1 MLFFLFSFSVF
12 GQKVLEF
19 FSEKFKA
26 EFKKTVLRVQRNSL
40 WKTVS
45 QKKAMKQKILREFL
59 TNLGILM
66 EKFRPFCQN
75 CILPVKQLFDG
86 KQHLL
91 VKYWMVN
98 FFLDIGCKLSSFGE
112 TASGTVVQTACAQ
125 LYKLLSTCPKEKRS
139 CCSNFEEKVLFL
151 KVFIT
156 FNGLTDSKQNP
167 ISFFSPKNW
176 QDSQSCILGV
186 QKNISRRKT

>member
-112 TASGTVVQTACAQ
+112 TASGTVVQTAFFV
-125 LYKLLSTCPKEKRS
+125 PKGETIVSSIFWAKTL
-139 CCSNFEEKVLFL
+139 VL
-151 KVFIT
+151 KVFV
-156 FNGLTDSKQNP
+156 NLHDLTDS
-167 ISFFSPKNW
+167 
-176 QDSQSCILGV
+176 
-186 QKNISRRKT
+186 